1 MKTMLVLIALTL
13 APPVSAQD
21 EPKKET
27 PKANSA
33 ATLAKKARKL
43 EHELMVSRMKLE
55 VARLDT
61 QIKAETAKAG
71 LAKSGRETKNAKDA
85 VAHFDKVAAPTRVKE
100 AQITLDAAKNAAE
113 QAKDEYNE
121 LVAMY
126 KAEEFAEMTKELVL
140 KRGRH
145 NLDLAER
152 RLQVQVGKLQ
162 DLEKSVLPR
171 ERAALKGKLQ
181 DAESGFRRAQLT
193 TEKTKLEIRIAVSE
207 AEHAV
212 NTNQADLAETRAKL
226 AKIVKK

>member
-1 MKTMLVLIALTL
+1 
-13 APPVSAQD
+13 
-21 EPKKET
+21 
-27 PKANSA
+27 
-33 ATLAKKARKL
+33 
-43 EHELMVSRMKLE
+43 
-55 VARLDT
+55 
-61 QIKAETAKAG
+61 

-100 AQITLDAAKNAAE
+100 AQITLDAAKNAAV

>member
-1 MKTMLVLIALTL
+1 
-13 APPVSAQD
+13 
-21 EPKKET
+21 
-27 PKANSA
+27 
-33 ATLAKKARKL
+33 
-43 EHELMVSRMKLE
+43 
-55 VARLDT
+55 
-61 QIKAETAKAG
+61 
-71 LAKSGRETKNAKDA
+71 
-85 VAHFDKVAAPTRVKE
+85 
-100 AQITLDAAKNAAE
+100 NAAV

-181 DAESGFRRAQLT
+181 DSESGLRRAQLT

-212 NTNQADLAETRAKL
+212 NTNQADLSETRAKL
-226 AKIVKK
+226 AKIVQK